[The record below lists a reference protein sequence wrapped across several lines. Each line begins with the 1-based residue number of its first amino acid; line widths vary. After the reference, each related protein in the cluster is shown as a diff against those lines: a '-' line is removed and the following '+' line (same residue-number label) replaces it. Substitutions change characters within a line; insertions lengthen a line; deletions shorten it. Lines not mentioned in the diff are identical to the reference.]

1 MRIIGLTGSI
11 ACGKSTVSAYLVS
24 RGVPVV
30 DGDRL
35 SRELTALG
43 SPVLD
48 RLRHAFGPEIFYD
61 DGSLNRRRLG
71 RIVFSNSQAREEL
84 DELMAPYLFSLT
96 RKRIDE
102 IRVSGALL
110 CVLDMPLLLEKDYD
124 RLCDEVWTVW
134 LPEDLQRS
142 RLMERDGY
150 TAEEADAR
158 IRSVLSS
165 DEKAARSDRVI
176 DNSGTRENTCRIVSG
191 YLEDALAL
199 ASAPPRQRRS
209 GSASAANP
217 SVSPPPAAPYPQ
229 ASPAPPY
236 ASSSPVPPLSQA
248 AASATASFYSR
259 TPVRS
264 GPPPYAPAAMP
275 TAAPEGFV
283 RPETTQARKKP
294 KKAAWVL
301 PVWLKASLIAAA
313 TVLMVG
319 ITALVLMNAHLTRC
333 AEQHAREQADIDYQY
348 PLQYRDLI
356 EQYAAE
362 YNLSPAFVSAVIR
375 NESSFR
381 PTVESGDGARGLM
394 QLMPDTAE
402 WIARKLQVSG
412 YAFERMYD
420 PESNI
425 RFGCWYLNYLTK
437 LFLGDPVAV
446 AAAYHAGQGQVKVWL
461 SDPLL
466 SEDGYSLPLASL
478 PEGPTKNYAGRVTR
492 DYGIYQAKYFSSDQL
507 PADRN
512 YADTGIS
519 GAGGGDR

>member
-35 SRELTALG
+35 SRELTAAG
-43 SPVLD
+43 SPVLEE
-48 RLRHAFGPEIFYD
+48 LRQAFGPEIFYD

-71 RIVFSNSQAREEL
+71 RIVFSDPRAREQL
-84 DELMAPYLFSLT
+84 DNLMAPHLFSLT
-96 RKRIDE
+96 RQRIDE
-102 IRVSGALL
+102 IRASGAPL
-110 CVLDMPLLLEKDYD
+110 CVLDMPLLFEKGYD
-124 RLCDEVWTVW
+124 RLCDEVLTVW

-176 DNSGTRENTCRIVSG
+176 DNSGTMENTRRIVSE
-191 YLEDALAL
+191 YLEDALAA
-199 ASAPPRQRRS
+199 ASASSRPRRS
-209 GSASAANP
+209 NPAASAR
-217 SVSPPPAAPYPQ
+217 SAAPYSQ
-229 ASPAPPY
+229 FTPA
-236 ASSSPVPPLSQA
+236 Q
-248 AASATASFYSR
+248 
-259 TPVRS
+259 
-264 GPPPYAPAAMP
+264 PYAPAAVP
-275 TAAPEGFV
+275 AAAPEGFV
-283 RPETTQARKKP
+283 RPESARARKKP

-301 PVWLKASLIAAA
+301 PEWLKVSLIAAA
-313 TVLMVG
+313 AVLMVG
-319 ITALVLMNAHLTRC
+319 VTALLLMNAHLTRC
-333 AEQHAREQADIDYQY
+333 AEQHAQEQANIDYQY

-362 YNLSPAFVSAVIR
+362 FNLSPAFVSAVIR

-420 PESNI
+420 PASNI
-425 RFGCWYLNYLTK
+425 RFGCWYLNYLSK

-446 AAAYHAGQGQVKVWL
+446 TAAYHAGQGQVKVWL

-466 SEDGYSLPLASL
+466 SEDGYSLSLASL
-478 PEGPTKNYAGRVTR
+478 PDGPTKNYAGRVTR
-492 DYGIYQAKYFSSDQL
+492 DYGIYQAKYFSPDQL
-507 PADRN
+507 SADADAAPAAVSGEGSRN
-512 YADTGIS
+512 RQQHHHRDPVFQNADGP
-519 GAGGGDR
+519 AF

>member
-35 SRELTALG
+35 SRELTAAG
-43 SPVLD
+43 SPVLED
-48 RLRHAFGPEIFYD
+48 LRQTFGPEIFYD

-71 RIVFSNSQAREEL
+71 RIVFSDPRAREQL
-84 DELMAPYLFSLT
+84 DNLMAPHLFSLT
-96 RKRIDE
+96 RQRIDE
-102 IRVSGALL
+102 IRVSGAPL
-110 CVLDMPLLLEKDYD
+110 CVLDMPLLFEKGYD

-158 IRSVLSS
+158 ICSVLSS

-176 DNSGTRENTCRIVSG
+176 DNSGAMENTRRIVSE
-191 YLEDALAL
+191 YLEDALAA
-199 ASAPPRQRRS
+199 ASASSRPRRS
-209 GSASAANP
+209 NPAAAAR
-217 SVSPPPAAPYPQ
+217 SAAPYSQ
-229 ASPAPPY
+229 FTPA
-236 ASSSPVPPLSQA
+236 Q
-248 AASATASFYSR
+248 
-259 TPVRS
+259 
-264 GPPPYAPAAMP
+264 PYAPAASVQAYPP
-275 TAAPEGFV
+275 TAPAQPYAPAAVPAAAPEGFV
-283 RPETTQARKKP
+283 RPESARARKTP

-301 PVWLKASLIAAA
+301 PVWLKVSLIAAA
-313 TVLMVG
+313 AVLMVG
-319 ITALVLMNAHLTRC
+319 VTALLLMNAHLTRC
-333 AEQHAREQADIDYQY
+333 AEQHAQEQANIDYQY

-362 YNLSPAFVSAVIR
+362 FNLSPAFVSAVIR

-420 PESNI
+420 PASNI
-425 RFGCWYLNYLTK
+425 RFGCWYLNYLSK

-446 AAAYHAGQGQVKVWL
+446 TAAYHAGQGQVKVWL

-478 PEGPTKNYAGRVTR
+478 PDGPTKNYAGRVTR
-492 DYGIYQAKYFSSDQL
+492 DYGIYQAKYFSPDQL
-507 PADRN
+507 SADADAAPA
-512 YADTGIS
+512 AVS
-519 GAGGGDR
+519 GEGS